1 VTGFSFSRLS
11 LLWKILLSTSVAITI
26 LFAITG
32 WIVENNAL
40 TTTSRSLED
49 EVQASFQAY
58 RSLLE
63 SRARL
68 LASVSLVLS
77 EMSDVRAAFNTGDE
91 VTIRDTANELWS
103 KVSEENALFLVTSP
117 RGRLIASLGGA
128 PESAAWRDLEVV
140 PLAARDFFPKQASGF
155 MLKDAHLYQ
164 VAVTP
169 VYVQSGPGSA
179 LLDVLVAGFVV
190 DHLVAQSL
198 KESTGGSEFLFL
210 AQGRVIAS
218 TLNPRATAELA
229 RAVAARARTKSP
241 DRGSSGI
248 EPVSDGVVEYA
259 PLPTPLQDIEG
270 RTIGELWIFRSFEN
284 ARQRLALL
292 RREFV
297 LVGLFAMLAGLG
309 LTYLLAHQIMR
320 PVEKLD
326 RAAAEVAHQN
336 YGYRV
341 PVNSHD
347 ELGRLAVTFNNMCD
361 SIQSARQELIRQE
374 RISTIGR
381 LSSSIVHDLRNPL
394 AAIYG
399 GAEIMVDSDIAPP
412 QLKRLAGNIYR
423 ASRRIQE
430 LLQDLVNVGRGK
442 TDGAE
447 ICRLREVAAAACD
460 SLAQTAD
467 VQRVQFRLDIP
478 ESIELPLERARVER
492 VFINLIGNALEAMP
506 NGGEIRIDAAVDSD
520 AVTVQVSDTGPGISP
535 DIRDHLFQPFVSSGK
550 KNGLG
555 LGLALSR
562 QTILDHGGDMWAE
575 SSLGQGACFHFRLP
589 LARTAARTDDAMA
602 APVARS

>member
-1 VTGFSFSRLS
+1 MSRFSFSRLS
-11 LLWKILLSTSVAITI
+11 LLWKILLSTSVAITV
-26 LFAITG
+26 LFAFTG

-40 TTTSRSLED
+40 TTTSRSLDD

-63 SRARL
+63 ARQKL
-68 LASVSLVLS
+68 LAAVSRILS
-77 EMSDVRAAFNTGDE
+77 TMSDVRRAFGTGDRA
-91 VTIRDTANELWS
+91 TIRDTAGELWS
-103 KVSEENALFLVTSP
+103 KVSEENALFLVTDP
-117 RGRLIASLGGA
+117 KGNLVASLGGG
-128 PESAAWRDLEVV
+128 PEAAQWRELGVV
-140 PLAARDFFPKQASGF
+140 RQAAGRFPEQSSGF
-155 MLKDAHLYQ
+155 MLKDGHLYQ

-169 VYVQSGPGSA
+169 VYVQAGRDPA
-179 LLDVLVAGFVV
+179 LLNVLVAGFIV

-210 AQGRVIAS
+210 SQGRVIAS
-218 TLNPRATAELA
+218 TLNPRATGELA
-229 RAVAARARTKSP
+229 RAVAARASRNIP
-241 DRGSSGI
+241 ARGSSI
-248 EPVSDGVVEYA
+248 EPISDGVMEYA

-284 ARQRLALL
+284 ARLRLALL

-297 LVGLFAMLAGLG
+297 LLGLLAILAGLG
-309 LTYLLAHQIMR
+309 LTYLLAHKIMR

-326 RAAAEVAHQN
+326 RAAAEVARQN
-336 YGYRV
+336 YDYRV
-341 PVNSHD
+341 PVDGHD
-347 ELGRLAVTFNNMCD
+347 ELGRLAVTFNNMCA

-399 GAEIMVDSDIAPP
+399 GAEIMVDSEIAPP

-442 TDGAE
+442 TEGAE
-447 ICRLREVAAAACD
+447 MCRLSEVAAAARD
-460 SLAQTAD
+460 SLAPAAD
-467 VQRVQFRLDIP
+467 AQSVRVTVDIQD
-478 ESIELPLERARVER
+478 SIELPLERARVER
-492 VFINLIGNALEAMP
+492 VFINLIDNAIEAMEQ
-506 NGGEIRIDAAVDSD
+506 GGAVRISASLTPEN
-520 AVTVQVSDTGPGISP
+520 VTIEVADNGPGISP
-535 DIRDHLFQPFVSSGK
+535 DIRDHLFQPFVSAGK

-562 QTILDHGGDMWAE
+562 QTVLDHGGDMWVE
-575 SSLGQGACFHFRLP
+575 SAAGRGARFFIRLP
-589 LARTAARTDDAMA
+589 LSRAVAHTEPAAAS
-602 APVARS
+602 PVGSL